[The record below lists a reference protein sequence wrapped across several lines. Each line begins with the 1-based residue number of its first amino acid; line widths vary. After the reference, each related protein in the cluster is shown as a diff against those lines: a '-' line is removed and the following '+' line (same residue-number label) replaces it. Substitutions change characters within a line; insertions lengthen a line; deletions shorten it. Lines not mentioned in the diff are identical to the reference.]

1 MSETVTS
8 EASLP
13 GSHAI
18 VAGQGISFAAGGRHL
33 VSEASLTL
41 ALGKTTI
48 LIGPNGAGK
57 STLLK
62 LLTGELKPTVGSVL
76 VDGEALSS
84 IPGWRLACQ
93 RVVMAQHARLV
104 FPFSVYEVAR
114 LGVDGVGRAL
124 SRQRREALIGECLAA
139 AGVLDLA
146 SRRYQTLS
154 GGEQQRVQFARVL
167 CQMEAG
173 RSVCER
179 QVLFLDEPIASLD
192 LCHQLALLDMSRTI
206 AGRGVA
212 VLVVLHDLNLAVTYA
227 DHLVVMDQ
235 GRIIA
240 QGAPAKTLDDALLR
254 QVFKVDLSL
263 SRAPAPGLP
272 FLLPQQHRLNPAA

>member
-1 MSETVTS
+1 MSETAMRETFIQARGVS
-8 EASLP
+8 FRAGGRDLVREASLEL
-13 GSHAI
+13 A
-18 VAGQGISFAAGGRHL
+18 QG
-33 VSEASLTL
+33 T
-41 ALGKTTI
+41 TTI

-62 LLTGELKPTVGSVL
+62 LMTGEAKPSGGEIRL
-76 VDGEALSS
+76 DGEALAA
-84 IPGWRLACQ
+84 IPAWRLACQ
-93 RVVMAQHARLV
+93 RAVMAQHARLV
-104 FPFSVYEVAR
+104 FPFSVYEVAS
-114 LGVDGVGRAL
+114 LGVDGIGRAMTRL
-124 SRQRREALIGECLAA
+124 RRDALVGESLAA

-146 SRRYQTLS
+146 GRAYQTLS

-167 CQMEAG
+167 CQIEAG
-173 RSVCER
+173 RSVARR
-179 QVLFLDEPIASLD
+179 QALFLDEPIASLD
-192 LCHQLALLDMSRTI
+192 LCHQLALLDMARAI

-212 VLVVLHDLNLAVTYA
+212 VLIVLHDLNLAVTYA

-235 GRIIA
+235 GQIIA

-272 FLLPQQHRLNPAA
+272 FLLPQQHRLTPAA

>member
-1 MSETVTS
+1 MSEPTLRETFIHARGLSYRAGRRDLVR
-8 EASLP
+8 EASLQLVP
-13 GSHAI
+13 G
-18 VAGQGISFAAGGRHL
+18 
-33 VSEASLTL
+33 T
-41 ALGKTTI
+41 TTI

-62 LLTGELKPTVGSVL
+62 LMTGEAKPSGGEIH
-76 VDGEALSS
+76 VDGEALAT
-84 IPGWRLACQ
+84 IPAWRLACQ
-93 RVVMAQHARLV
+93 RAVMAQHARLV
-104 FPFSVYEVAR
+104 FPFSVYEVAS
-114 LGVDGVGRAL
+114 LGVDGIGRAMTRL
-124 SRQRREALIGECLAA
+124 RRDALVGESLAA

-146 SRRYQTLS
+146 GRAYQTLS

-167 CQMEAG
+167 CQIEAG
-173 RSVCER
+173 RSVASR
-179 QVLFLDEPIASLD
+179 QALFLDEPIASLD
-192 LCHQLALLDMSRTI
+192 LCHQLALLDMARAI

-212 VLVVLHDLNLAVTYA
+212 VLIVLHDLNLAVTYA

-235 GRIIA
+235 GQIIA

-272 FLLPQQHRLNPAA
+272 FLLPQQHRLTPAA